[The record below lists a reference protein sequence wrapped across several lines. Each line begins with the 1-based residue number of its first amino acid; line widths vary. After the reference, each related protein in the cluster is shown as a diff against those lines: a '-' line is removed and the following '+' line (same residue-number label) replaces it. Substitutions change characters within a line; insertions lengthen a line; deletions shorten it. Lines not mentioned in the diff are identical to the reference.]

1 MNPATPE
8 HFKIN
13 VIYTVSSVIQ
23 LILTY
28 ASTKFR
34 KQSGN
39 LLFVVYQVGTLPAQY
54 LIVQVAFFFLVKTV
68 LSCNCLFSTSGAL
81 KI

>member
-1 MNPATPE
+1 MAMMNPATPE
-8 HFKIN
+8 HFKMN
-13 VIYTVSSVIQ
+13 AIYTVSTVIQ

-39 LLFVVYQVGTLPAQY
+39 LLFLVYMM
-54 LIVQVAFFFLVKTV
+54 LIPRQIIRIIDLEKTKGI
-68 LSCNCLFSTSGAL
+68 S
-81 KI
+81 